1 MLTGLAVFGARLTTP
16 KGAAMFRPFCGFGLL
31 SACKSRM
38 AKSLSPG
45 TGGVAEW
52 LKALVC

>member
-1 MLTGLAVFGARLTTP
+1 
-16 KGAAMFRPFCGFGLL
+16 MFRPFCGFGLL